1 MERELA
7 EQDILL
13 RTRLGSTSIGKST
26 PIAYTAPPS
35 KIHFK
40 SERRQPQHEW
50 EKQGSLK
57 RERCLQR
64 ENWVSLDPH
73 CERRCEAEAGGGHEG
88 CTEGKPNQTSGSSLS
103 LTPPLLLRP
112 RGPERLDPGEE
123 RRGEQAAVG
132 RGAAV
137 AVGVRSRF
145 WIGTT
150 TARA

>member
-1 MERELA
+1 VDITCQSNQKNSTKSTKLDTKQECTNINPSIDKSEHGKKKKLCSDPKSRIVQHPGPLMERELA

-57 RERCLQR
+57 RERGAYKGRIGCL
-64 ENWVSLDPH
+64 
-73 CERRCEAEAGGGHEG
+73 
-88 CTEGKPNQTSGSSLS
+88 
-103 LTPPLLLRP
+103 
-112 RGPERLDPGEE
+112 
-123 RRGEQAAVG
+123 
-132 RGAAV
+132 
-137 AVGVRSRF
+137 
-145 WIGTT
+145 
-150 TARA
+150 

>member
-57 RERCLQR
+57 REREVPTKGELG
-64 ENWVSLDPH
+64 VS
-73 CERRCEAEAGGGHEG
+73 R
-88 CTEGKPNQTSGSSLS
+88 S
-103 LTPPLLLRP
+103 PLR
-112 RGPERLDPGEE
+112 
-123 RRGEQAAVG
+123 AAV
-132 RGAAV
+132 RG
-137 AVGVRSRF
+137 
-145 WIGTT
+145 
-150 TARA
+150 